1 MSVIY
6 LIGFMGSGK
15 STVGAYLKETYQ
27 LSSVDT
33 DEWIEKYYQKSI
45 PSIFAEEGEEQ
56 FRQYEIE
63 ALRSIHG
70 YDVIATGGG
79 IVERDENYSTMHAN
93 GTIVYL
99 QASFKEI
106 MTRLQHDAS
115 RPLWKDQDIG
125 KREKLYNR
133 RHTLYTSFADVVI
146 HTDQKTIAA
155 IGEKIIGLVQEE

>member
-1 MSVIY
+1 MNIIY

-33 DEWIEKYYQKSI
+33 DEWIEKNYEKSI

-56 FRQYEIE
+56 FRQYEME
-63 ALRSIHG
+63 ALRALHG

-79 IVERDENYSTMHAN
+79 IVERDENYSTMHEN

-106 MTRLQHDAS
+106 MVRLQHDAS
-115 RPLWKDQDIG
+115 RPLWKNQDIVE
-125 KREKLYNR
+125 REKLYNR
-133 RHTLYTSFADVVI
+133 RHALYTSFADVVI
-146 HTDQKTIAA
+146 HTDQKKIAD
-155 IGEKIIGLVQEE
+155 IGERIIELVQEE